1 MARDGNSAAGAARL
15 VPAMDPQLEDRIAP
29 DRARYRA
36 TGLWDGT
43 RLSERVAALAREAPD
58 REAVVDLGGAR
69 RTSYG
74 RLDRLANR
82 LAHWMLAAGIDE
94 GDVIALQLPNC
105 LEAAIVAVA
114 ANKLGVIVVPTL
126 MVYRAKEL
134 RYILRHT
141 KAKAVFAPSVY
152 RGFSH
157 RDLIAELAGELDH
170 RFEAAIVDP
179 PDPTAPDDSAWLD
192 SIAAHSDAPCGRAP
206 KASAVSVILFTSG
219 TEADPKAVMHTEE
232 TLNANMR
239 AFWSALGMGE
249 GETVWMPS
257 PVGHSTGF
265 NFGIRYALLHG
276 VRLVLQD
283 RWSTDEAVAL
293 IARER
298 PTFTLAATVFL
309 TDLLAAARGGSV
321 DLSSIRIFGCG
332 GAPIPPKVVMEAGER
347 GMSVIRL
354 YGQTETLIATS
365 NRPSCPLRKRIET
378 DGRALDGM
386 TIDIR
391 DEDGKPVP
399 PGTEGELWVTGPA
412 LCVGYYK
419 DRERTRAK
427 FEGGWVRTGD
437 IAVMDADGYAT
448 IVGRMSEIIIRGGTN
463 IAPREIEE
471 EIARMDGVSAVAVV
485 GMPDAR
491 LGEICCAC
499 VVPDRGADITLDAVV
514 ARLRATGM
522 ATYKLPQRLEIV
534 AELPRTASGKIQK
547 HILVAALTAGTA

>member
-1 MARDGNSAAGAARL
+1 MTRL
-15 VPAMDPQLEDRIAP
+15 DPTAPSLDPRLADRIAP
-29 DRARYRA
+29 DRARYRES
-36 TGLWDGT
+36 GVWDNT
-43 RLSERVAALAREAPD
+43 RLSDRVAALALTSPK

-69 RTSYG
+69 RTAFG
-74 RLDRLANR
+74 ELDKLANR
-82 LAHWMLAAGIDE
+82 LAHWMIEAGIGE

-105 LEAAIVAVA
+105 LEAAIVAIA

-141 KAKAVFAPSVY
+141 KAKAVFAPSSY

-157 RDLIAELAGELDH
+157 RDLIADLAGELDH

-179 PDPTAPDDSAWLD
+179 PEPSSPDKSAWLEKL
-192 SIAAHSDAPCGRAP
+192 AAYSDRDCGRAP

-239 AFWSALGMGE
+239 AFWAALGMGE
-249 GETVWMPS
+249 GEIVWMPS

-276 VRLVLQD
+276 ARLVLQD
-283 RWSTDEAVAL
+283 RWSTDDAIAL

-309 TDLLAAARGGSV
+309 TDLLAAARGGAV

-332 GAPIPPKVVMEAGER
+332 GAPIPAKVVMEAGER

-365 NRPSCPLRKRIET
+365 NRPSCPLRKRIDT

-386 TIDIR
+386 TVDIR
-391 DEDGKPVP
+391 DEDGKPLP
-399 PGTEGELWVTGPA
+399 PGTEGELWVAGPS

-419 DRERTRAK
+419 DRERTEAK
-427 FEGGWVRTGD
+427 FENGWVKTGD
-437 IAVMDADGYAT
+437 VAVMDAEGYIA
-448 IVGRMSEIIIRGGTN
+448 IVGRMSETIIRGGTN

-471 EIARMDGVSAVAVV
+471 EIARMDGVAAVAVV

-499 VVPDRGADITLDAVV
+499 VVPDGRAELTLDVIV
-514 ARLRATGM
+514 ERLRATGM
-522 ATYKLPQRLEIV
+522 ATYKLPQRLEFV
-534 AELPRTASGKIQK
+534 EELPRTASGKIQK
-547 HILVAALTAGTA
+547 HILVASLTAKAE